1 MIMNRKIALSV
12 ILSLTA
18 VSFNY
23 AQDSKPSSSG
33 STSSSRGLKE
43 SKPAYRDLKA
53 YRDLNKNGRLDDY
66 ENVNLPLDQ
75 RVKDLMKQ
83 MTVAE
88 KAGEMFQTYT
98 MIDNTGKISKQAY
111 LTGGVTT
118 DSLLI
123 KKHINHFN
131 LVGDASA
138 KAIARYN
145 NLVQKLAE
153 DTRLGIPVTF
163 STDPRHS
170 YKESDLS
177 TAVAAGD
184 FSAFP
189 EPIGFGSIGN
199 PAVMYDFG
207 KLAASEYR
215 AVGISVALHPMA
227 DLATD
232 PRWSRLSGTFGE
244 DAKLSSDLLAAYI
257 NGFQGNKLDKH
268 SVACM
273 TKHFPGNGPVKEGW
287 ESHFS
292 YGRDLVYPGNNFDY
306 HLSPFYTAIKAG
318 TAGILTTYGISKG
331 QTNEDVAASFN
342 KSLLTDLLKKKMGF
356 TGLIVSDWNTITDK
370 YMGKMKIIEARSWG
384 MDSAS
389 VETKLIREIAAGVD
403 QIGGETETELLISLI
418 HEGKI
423 PMQVIDASVF
433 KILKLKFQLGLFDN
447 PYVDIDKV
455 DALVGTPA
463 NRKKGLEAQQKSLVL
478 LSNVQQFLP
487 VPKGKKIYVEGFQ
500 HTEAFS
506 GYGALVSNIEQ
517 CDVAIIH
524 LKTPYGAPKSDS
536 MLEKYFHQ
544 GDLSFPDSV
553 KHKIIAKL
561 KAKPVIVVMN
571 LERAAVIPEIAQYA
585 KALIAD
591 FGVSEAAL
599 LPMLFNKVQF
609 SGKLPLEL
617 PSSMEAVS
625 RQKED
630 LPHDS
635 SKPLFKF
642 GFGLKH

>member
-1 MIMNRKIALSV
+1 MSAAAFSH
-12 ILSLTA
+12 
-18 VSFNY
+18 
-23 AQDSKPSSSG
+23 AQDSKSSSP
-33 STSSSRGLKE
+33 ST
-43 SKPAYRDLKA
+43 KPA
-53 YRDLNKNGRLDDY
+53 YRDLNKNGKLDDY
-66 ENVNLPLDQ
+66 ENVKLPVEK
-75 RVKDLMKQ
+75 RVKDLIKQ
-83 MTVAE
+83 MTLAE
-88 KAGEMFQTYT
+88 KAGEIFQTYT
-98 MIDNTGKISKQAY
+98 MIDNSGKLSKQAY

-118 DSLLI
+118 DSLII

-138 KAIARYN
+138 KAIAQYN

-163 STDPRHS
+163 STDPRHG

-189 EPIGFGSIGN
+189 EPIGFASIGD
-199 PAVMYDFG
+199 AKLMYDFG
-207 KLAASEYR
+207 RLAAEEYR

-244 DAKLSSDLLAAYI
+244 DAALSSTLLAAYI
-257 NGFQGNKLDKH
+257 NGFQGNKLDKN

-292 YGRDLVYPGNNFDY
+292 YGRDLVYPGNKFDY
-306 HLSPFYTAIKAG
+306 HLSPFYAAIKAG

-331 QTNEDVAASFN
+331 QTKEDVAASFN

-356 TGLIVSDWNTITDK
+356 EGLVVSDWNTISDK
-370 YMGKMKIIEARSWG
+370 YIGKMKLIEARSWG

-389 VETKLIREIAAGVD
+389 VEIKLVKEIAAGVD
-403 QIGGETETELLISLI
+403 QIGGETETELLVHLI
-418 HEGKI
+418 QEGKI
-423 PMQVIDASVF
+423 PLQVIDASVY

-447 PYVDIDKV
+447 PYVDADHV
-455 DALVGTPA
+455 DQYVGTSA
-463 NRKKGLEAQQKSLVL
+463 HKKKGLEAQQQSLVL
-478 LSNVQQFLP
+478 LSNPSQFLP
-487 VPKGKKIYVEGFQ
+487 ASKGKKIYVEGFQ
-500 HTEAFS
+500 HREAFAA
-506 GYGALVSNIEQ
+506 YGELVNTIEQ
-517 CDVAIIH
+517 SDFAIIH
-524 LKTPYGAPKSDS
+524 LKTPYGPAKSNN

-544 GDLSFPDSV
+544 GNLSFTDQERT
-553 KHKIIAKL
+553 KIITKL
-561 KAKPVIVVMN
+561 KSKPAIVVMN
-571 LERAAVIPEIAQYA
+571 LERGAVIPEIAQYA
-585 KALIAD
+585 KVLIAD

-599 LPMLFNKVQF
+599 LPMLFDQMKF

-617 PSSMEAVS
+617 PSSMEAVAAQ
-625 RQKED
+625 RED
-630 LPHDS
+630 VPHDS
-635 SKPLFKF
+635 AKPLFQF
-642 GFGLKH
+642 GFGLTQ